1 MIYNKFSEICKENN
15 GTRLKK
21 KKSLRDD
28 SAMHLEGI
36 ILEDE

>member
-1 MIYNKFSEICKENN
+1 MIYNKSFQKYANK
-15 GTRLKK
+15 TMALDLK